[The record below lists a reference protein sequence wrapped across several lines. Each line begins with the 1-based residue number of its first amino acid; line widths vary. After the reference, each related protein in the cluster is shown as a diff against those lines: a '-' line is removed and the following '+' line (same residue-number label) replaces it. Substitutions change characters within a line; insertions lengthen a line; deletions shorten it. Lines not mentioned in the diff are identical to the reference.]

1 MTVNL
6 QEEQLGRLDLGPLR
20 PGGDVRECN
29 PQGYVVTDW
38 QIGFPAERAVSRN
51 RALGD
56 GIIDSTRFF
65 GGRAVSMNITLDV
78 NKQDPQISID
88 NLTAYMT
95 PHRRPR
101 LTWQIPGS
109 AIERSLLV
117 RGVDVQVSVA
127 GKQAHVITAS
137 FIGIHGVMESAN
149 ESTVEINPGSDTE
162 DGRTYDLTFDR
173 VYPPTAGLGQ
183 RLVVNE
189 GNEIADWE
197 ATIFGPAVD
206 PILTVNGTDISF
218 NRDGGLTLAAGE
230 SVTINTRNRTIFLN
244 NDPTQSRSDKVN
256 FTEWSWEQ
264 IRLQPG
270 DNIIRYEEATLSGSC
285 SFTWRSAWL

>member
-29 PQGYVVTDW
+29 PQGYVVTGW

-56 GIIDSTRFF
+56 GIIDNTRFF
-65 GGRAVSMNITLDV
+65 GARAVSMNITLDV

-101 LTWQIPGS
+101 LSWQIPGS
-109 AIERSLLV
+109 SQERSLLV
-117 RGVDVQVSVA
+117 RGVDAPVSIA

-137 FIGIHGVMESAN
+137 FIGIHGVMESAT
-149 ESTVEINPGSDTE
+149 ESTVVINPGEDTE
-162 DGRTYDLTFDR
+162 SGRTYDLTFDR
-173 VYPPTAGLGQ
+173 VYPPTAGLGE

-189 GNEIADWE
+189 GNEVADWE

-206 PILTVNGTDISF
+206 PILSVNSIDISF
-218 NRDGGLTLAAGE
+218 NRDGGLTLADGE

-244 NDPTQSRSDKVN
+244 NDSTESRYDKVN

-264 IRLQPG
+264 VRLQPG
-270 DNIIRYEEATLSGSC
+270 HNTIRYEEATLSGSC
-285 SFTWRSAWL
+285 TFTWRSAWL

>member
-6 QEEQLGRLDLGPLR
+6 QEDSLGRLDLGPLR

-29 PQGYVVTDW
+29 PFGYVVTGW
-38 QIGFPAERAVSRN
+38 EIGFPAERPVVRN

-65 GGRAVSMNITLDV
+65 GARAVSMAITLDV

-109 AIERSLLV
+109 SLERSLLV
-117 RGVDVQVSVA
+117 RGVDAPVSIA

-137 FIGIHGVMESAN
+137 FIGIHGVLESADAT
-149 ESTVEINPGSDTE
+149 TVTINPGSDTE

-173 VYPPTAGLGQ
+173 VYPPTAGLGE
-183 RLVVNE
+183 RLVLNE

-197 ATIFGPAVD
+197 ATIFGPAVN

-218 NRDGGLTLAAGE
+218 DRDGGLTLAVGE

-244 NDPTQSRSDKVN
+244 DDPTQSRYDKVN

-270 DNIIRYEEATLSGSC
+270 ENIIRYEEPSLSGSC